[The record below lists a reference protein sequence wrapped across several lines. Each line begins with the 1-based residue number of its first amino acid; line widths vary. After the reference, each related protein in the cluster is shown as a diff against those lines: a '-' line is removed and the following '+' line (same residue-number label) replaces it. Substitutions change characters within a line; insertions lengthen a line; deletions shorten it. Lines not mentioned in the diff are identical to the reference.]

1 MPPRII
7 SAKNKLSYFTIVQKS
22 LRDPYFQLAWEEA
35 LALTMAEFQIKLGV
49 RIWSNHNT
57 IVLGISENELSTIFN
72 PTVDRFY
79 NFKQSLDLGKFDTFT
94 PPEVWIARR
103 ASGGGTVYQGIPG
116 NLNYSIFLDISNNQ
130 ELYPIQHSYN
140 VLLDVICSALMRQ
153 GCTAI
158 SAGKSDISI
167 ESPDGSLKKI
177 SGNAQFRKRNILVQ
191 HGTLI
196 LSPDLFDQV
205 EKFQLHPPEEPEYRA
220 KRSHREFLTH
230 VDSEIKEDLLASDI
244 LSILKEYL
252 TNHSS
257 DNQLTPPYKNR
268 ANASPTLF
276 QFYKASIKKAKE
288 LRSSKYS
295 SNNWIFR
302 GKK

>member
-1 MPPRII
+1 MHLRATL
-7 SAKNKLSYFTIVQKS
+7 AKNKLSYFTIVQKS

-35 LALTMAEFQIKLGV
+35 LALSMAEFQIKLGV

-57 IVLGISENELSTIFN
+57 IVLGISENELSTIHN
-72 PTVDRFY
+72 QTVDNFF
-79 NFKQSLDLGKFDTFT
+79 NFKQRLDGGNFDTFS

-116 NLNYSIFLDISNNQ
+116 NLNYSIFIDISNHQ

-158 SAGKSDISI
+158 SAGKSDIGI
-167 ESPDGSLKKI
+167 KSPDGSLKKI
-177 SGNAQFRKRNILVQ
+177 SGNAQFRKKNILVQ

-196 LSPDLFDQV
+196 LSSDLFDQV

-230 VDSEIKEDLLASDI
+230 IGSDINEKALASDI

-252 TNHSS
+252 ANTSSS
-257 DNQLTPPYKNR
+257 DHLTSEDTERINNP
-268 ANASPTLF
+268 SSLF
-276 QFYKASIKKAKE
+276 SFYKASIKKAKE